1 MVTPNGIIMNITI
14 RPTRLEELDQVMP
27 FYERARRFMA
37 ANGNANQWINGYP
50 ASDDIRQDIENGDSY
65 VFVNENGELEGCFA
79 FIREKIP
86 TTG

>member
-1 MVTPNGIIMNITI
+1 MNITI

-65 VFVNENGELEGCFA
+65 VFANKFNLS
-79 FIREKIP
+79 KIVYIMI
-86 TTG
+86 